1 MRKDFILTIMMLGLI
16 SIQAVAQK
24 IIDVHWCIVITY
36 CRAILKHLTG
46 MMLHWKK
53 HFLFQHGMWNRILR
67 S

>member
-24 IIDVHWCIVITY
+24 IIDVHCHN
-36 CRAILKHLTG
+36 ILPSYIGAL
-46 MMLHWKK
+46 
-53 HFLFQHGMWNRILR
+53 